1 MTRLVVALVLLL
13 TLAGGALA
21 AVKPRPLS
29 GQGLLQLRPL
39 PGGSAGAGEPLVLYR
54 EPGLGRLIELPPDRL
69 PVLTPALQNLAGAYR
84 VAVTGRK
91 REWLRIVYDEADRE
105 GWVQAQRSWTYTP
118 WSQFLKGRMVRLLP
132 GLKKAFYTLR
142 DEAVD
147 TGPALVPLTVDL
159 PLRVV
164 QVDGDWVMVVVGI
177 SQAGWLRWRDDNG
190 RFLMAIDERFD
201 PQKR

>member
-13 TLAGGALA
+13 MAAGGAPA

-39 PGGSAGAGEPLVLYR
+39 PGGSATAGEPLVFYR
-54 EPGLGRLIELPPDRL
+54 EPGLGRLIELAPDRL
-69 PVLTPALQNLAGAYR
+69 PTLSPALQSLDGGYR
-84 VAVTGRK
+84 AVVTGHR
-91 REWLRIVYDEADRE
+91 RDWLRIVYDDADRE
-105 GWVQAQRSWTYTP
+105 GWVRLQRSWSYTP
-118 WSQFLKGRMVRLLP
+118 WSQFLKGRAVRLLP
-132 GLKKAFYTLR
+132 GLKKGFYTLR

-147 TGPALVPLTVDL
+147 TGPALVPVTVDQS
-159 PLRVV
+159 LRVV
-164 QVDGDWVMVVVGI
+164 LVEGDWVMVVVGI

-190 RFLMAIDERFD
+190 RFLMAVDERFD